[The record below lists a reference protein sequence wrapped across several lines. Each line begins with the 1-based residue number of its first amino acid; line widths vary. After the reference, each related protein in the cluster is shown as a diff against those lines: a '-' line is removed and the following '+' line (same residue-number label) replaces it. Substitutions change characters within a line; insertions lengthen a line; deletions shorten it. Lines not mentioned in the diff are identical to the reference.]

1 MDSEVFRIDLLA
13 RRRAVVG
20 YALGMAVYAL
30 IIVAIYPEFEHST
43 SLNNITKNTPALA
56 ALFGA
61 IGSLTSPSGWL
72 NVNLYANVF
81 PLLVLLVTVGY
92 GASCLAG
99 QDEDGTLGLIATLPI
114 RRRRI
119 VAQKSL
125 AMVGQA
131 TVIVVVVAV
140 CVAIGRIF
148 HVTVSLNHL
157 IGASAGVLLLGV
169 DLGLVALVVGAA
181 SGSRGVAI
189 GVATAVAAAS
199 YLVSSLAPV
208 VDWIRPARFASL
220 FYWSVGNNQLTA
232 GLSVDEVAVLA
243 VFGVVLTGLAMRAFD
258 RLDLH

>member
-1 MDSEVFRIDLLA
+1 MDAELLRIDLLA
-13 RRRAVVG
+13 RRRTVAG

-30 IIVAIYPEFEHST
+30 VIVAIYPEFEHST
-43 SLNNITKNTPALA
+43 SLNNIPKNSPALA

-114 RRRRI
+114 RRRHI
-119 VAQKSL
+119 VVQKVL

-131 TVIVVVVAV
+131 AVIVVVVAA
-140 CVAIGRIF
+140 CVAGGHIF
-148 HVTVSLNHL
+148 HVTVSPNHL

-169 DLGLVALVVGAA
+169 DLGLVALAVGAA
-181 SGSRGVAI
+181 TGSRGMAI
-189 GVATAVAAAS
+189 GVATAVAGAS

-208 VDWIRPARFASL
+208 VNWVHPARFASL

-232 GLSVDEVAVLA
+232 GLGVDEVAVLG
-243 VFGVVLTGLAMRAFD
+243 VVGVVLTGLAMRAFD
-258 RLDLH
+258 CLDLH

>member
-1 MDSEVFRIDLLA
+1 MDTELLRIDLVA
-13 RRRAVVG
+13 RRRAVAG

-43 SLNNITKNTPALA
+43 SLNDITKNTPALA

-119 VAQKSL
+119 VAQKAL

-131 TVIVVVVAV
+131 TVVVVVVAA

-148 HVTVSLNHL
+148 HVTVSPNHL
-157 IGASAGVLLLGV
+157 IGASAGVLLLGI
-169 DLGLVALVVGAA
+169 DLGLVALAVGAA

-208 VDWIRPARFASL
+208 VNWIRPVRFLSL

-232 GLSVDEVAVLA
+232 GLSVGEVAVL
-243 VFGVVLTGLAMRAFD
+243 VIVGVVLGGLAMAAFD

>member
-1 MDSEVFRIDLLA
+1 MDTEVLRIDLLA

-20 YALGMAVYAL
+20 YAVGMAVYAL
-30 IIVAIYPEFEHST
+30 VIVAIYPEFEHST

-119 VAQKSL
+119 VAQKAL

-131 TVIVVVVAV
+131 TVIVVVVAA

-148 HVTVSLNHL
+148 HVTVSPNHL
-157 IGASAGVLLLGV
+157 IGASAGVLLLGI
-169 DLGLVALVVGAA
+169 DLGLVALAVGAA

-208 VDWIRPARFASL
+208 VNWVHPARFVSL
-220 FYWSVGNNQLTA
+220 FYWSVGNNQLTV
-232 GLSVDEVAVLA
+232 GLSVGEVAVL
-243 VFGVVLTGLAMRAFD
+243 VVVGVVLGGLAMAAFD

>member
-1 MDSEVFRIDLLA
+1 MDTEVFRIDLLA

-30 IIVAIYPEFEHST
+30 VIVAIYPEFEHST

-119 VAQKSL
+119 VAQKAL
-125 AMVGQA
+125 AMVVQA
-131 TVIVVVVAV
+131 AVIVVVVAA
-140 CVAIGRIF
+140 CVGIGRIF
-148 HVTVSLNHL
+148 HVTVSPNHL
-157 IGASAGVLLLGV
+157 IGASAGVLLLGI
-169 DLGLVALVVGAA
+169 DLGLVALAVGAA

-208 VDWIRPARFASL
+208 VNWVHPARFVSL
-220 FYWSVGNNQLTA
+220 FYWSVGNNQLTV
-232 GLSVDEVAVLA
+232 GLSAGEVAVL
-243 VFGVVLTGLAMRAFD
+243 VVVGVVLGGLAMAAFD